1 MKKDI
6 GDKNTL
12 GDMLNPISDI
22 RRSTAIDRTTS
33 NNNDAKEKVQKI
45 RDLIRM
51 GKYDADLAKYIPGL
65 MDLAIQGMLDD
76 IDTHEKVAHPS
87 YKDKEQLDFQIL
99 LTENYNGNPANIPIC
114 FPTKIKKKSNN
125 SSDIDDDLITA
136 NNIFAYWVKEISIA
150 KYGSDRELPPTFSP
164 WEIYQYSDQMLK
176 HLPKDSLKTIQKTLL
191 YSKKPVYYG
200 NIAYERRNFNSKDIS
215 TTGLTT
221 AQATEKKKTHAK
233 DLNIYERID
242 LFHDQ
247 LADEFVYRIPLR
259 YFSDIRK
266 INFPAKID
274 YRIKLFLETDRTRLF
289 ESRKVLA
296 ASTAAKSPKPDAEI
310 IFTRAPF
317 IQYEQ
322 ILLDKNFRQHLETIM
337 VSKKIIRM
345 GAQKTPIQKTY
356 EIKQGSDSLNVEF
369 LGANRQFGWLEI
381 SIVNDKNDK
390 HSTIYDSYNRELA
403 AQKIKSLQVSNFTE
417 IYSLK
422 NEKKYSI
429 DILTQKYLL
438 YKQLVA
444 WNCNGSSVAPLTEYM
459 DNPIY
464 RELPDEEEYF
474 SLKSDESIYL
484 DLRASSGYVKE
495 AEKLERND
503 SKINLMITLK
513 KAAQFNMR
521 VRIWVYSLSEYLYV
535 LSKSELT
542 LKHRTYAIYQS
553 DEDFLE

>member
-1 MKKDI
+1 MKRDI

-99 LTENYNGNPANIPIC
+99 LTENYYVNPANIHIC
-114 FPTKIKKKSNN
+114 FPIKIKKKSNN
-125 SSDIDDDLITA
+125 SSDIDDDLITV
-136 NNIFAYWVKEISIA
+136 NNIFAYWVKEISIT

-200 NIAYERRNFNSKDIS
+200 NIAYERRNFNSKDIL

-233 DLNIYERID
+233 DLKIYERID

-266 INFPAKID
+266 INFPTKID

-369 LGANRQFGWLEI
+369 LGANRQFDWLEI
-381 SIVNDKNDK
+381 SIVNDKSDK

-403 AQKIKSLQVSNFTE
+403 AQKIKSLQLSNFTE
-417 IYSLK
+417 IYSLT

-429 DILTQKYLL
+429 DNLTQKYLL

-444 WNCNGSSVAPLTEYM
+444 
-459 DNPIY
+459 
-464 RELPDEEEYF
+464 
-474 SLKSDESIYL
+474 
-484 DLRASSGYVKE
+484 
-495 AEKLERND
+495 
-503 SKINLMITLK
+503 
-513 KAAQFNMR
+513 
-521 VRIWVYSLSEYLYV
+521 
-535 LSKSELT
+535 
-542 LKHRTYAIYQS
+542 
-553 DEDFLE
+553 